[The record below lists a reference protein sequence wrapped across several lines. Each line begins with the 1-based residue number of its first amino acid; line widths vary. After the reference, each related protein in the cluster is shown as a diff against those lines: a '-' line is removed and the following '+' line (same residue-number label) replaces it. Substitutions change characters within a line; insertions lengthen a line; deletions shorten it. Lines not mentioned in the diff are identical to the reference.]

1 MTNFCTVNE
10 HLTKGHGHR
19 VYNSIICLPRG
30 YGRIMHVER
39 EITVLIMAKLTQAT
53 DTAYRFYFNELFK
66 WVDLSKIPTHWPTFN
81 SIYPGDISSPFNRL
95 KLDWLFIHLLFINRP
110 YIYIW
115 NLHQIKIFFFNKI
128 KQLEKLYLPNW
139 LFWNQELN

>member
-53 DTAYRFYFNELFK
+53 DIAYRFYFNELF
-66 WVDLSKIPTHWPTFN
+66 
-81 SIYPGDISSPFNRL
+81 
-95 KLDWLFIHLLFINRP
+95 
-110 YIYIW
+110 
-115 NLHQIKIFFFNKI
+115 
-128 KQLEKLYLPNW
+128 
-139 LFWNQELN
+139 